1 MSLVLQL
8 SVRINHYLVSLDGCA
23 FDTLDLVALLVEILN
38 TVEQPFAIT
47 FLQLQVSS
55 LRTRIKTTTHSNEHE
70 H

>member
-1 MSLVLQL
+1 M
-8 SVRINHYLVSLDGCA
+8 SLDGCA

-55 LRTRIKTTTHSNEHE
+55 LRTRIKTTKVLAKRSSG
-70 H
+70 